1 MILNFRR
8 ISQIL
13 AISFGLSASVAE
25 ALSGR
30 QIDLYAIRSGKGQSE
45 VPPDMDKLPC
55 SYFKQGPAFNIPA
68 VSGGPPLALQGPV
81 QNNYSGVWGLQA
93 DYTFKFSVYK
103 RIYHDAGIPDWLAN
117 PPTSRN
123 QEYVIKLFLVTI
135 SAPNTASCK
144 ISARAIN

>member
-8 ISQIL
+8 MSQIL
-13 AISFGLSASVAE
+13 AISFGLSASLAE

-30 QIDLYAIRSGKGQSE
+30 QIDLYAIRAGKGQSE

-55 SYFKQGPAFNIPA
+55 SYFRQGPAFSISA
-68 VSGGPPLALQGPV
+68 VPGGPPLALQGPV

-93 DYTFKFSVYK
+93 DYTFKLSVYK
-103 RIYHDAGIPDWLAN
+103 RIYRNAGIPDWLAN
-117 PPTSRN
+117 PPTSRRE
-123 QEYVIKLFLVTI
+123 EYVIKLFLVTI